1 MFVMPIGLE
10 WKKTQKMIDLMQKET
25 PETLATRTF
34 TLVKAIFAS

>member
-1 MFVMPIGLE
+1 MFVMQIGLE
-10 WKKTQKMIDLMQKET
+10 WKKKQKMIDLMQKET